1 MLQHVSIEVPP
12 ADVEAMVEFWRLLG
26 FSNVPAPE
34 PIADFVTWVEREGTQ
49 IHLLHSDAAT
59 VPQLGHAA
67 VLVDDFDATLAALA
81 DAGYEAEETRRL
93 WGARRA
99 FAVGP
104 AGHRVEL
111 MDAPP
116 PRAGR

>member
-12 ADVEAMVEFWRLLG
+12 TEVEATVEFWRLLG
-26 FSNVPAPE
+26 FSHVPAPE
-34 PIADFVTWVEREGTQ
+34 PIAEYVTWVERDGTQ

-67 VLVDDFDATLAALA
+67 VIVDDFEATLTALA
-81 DAGYEAEETRRL
+81 EAGYEAEETRQL

-116 PRAGR
+116 PRA

>member
-12 ADVEAMVEFWRLLG
+12 AEVERTVEFWQLIG
-26 FSNVPAPE
+26 FAHVSAPE
-34 PIADFVTWVEREGTQ
+34 EIAPYVTWLERQGTQ
-49 IHLLHSDAAT
+49 IHLLQTDAAT
-59 VPQLGHAA
+59 VPQLGHPA
-67 VLVDDFDATLAALA
+67 VVVEDFEETLGALA
-81 DAGYEAEETRRL
+81 EAGFEVEESRRL

-104 AGHRVEL
+104 AGHRIEL

-116 PRAGR
+116 PPSR

>member
-1 MLQHVSIEVPP
+1 
-12 ADVEAMVEFWRLLG
+12 MVEFWRLLG
-26 FSNVPAPE
+26 FSHVPAPE
-34 PIADFVTWVEREGTQ
+34 PIADYVTWVEREGTQ

-59 VPQLGHAA
+59 VPRIGHAA
-67 VLVDDFDATLAALA
+67 VVVEDFDATLAALGE
-81 DAGYEAEETRRL
+81 AGYEAAETRRL
-93 WGARRA
+93 WGARRG

-116 PRAGR
+116 PRA

>member
-12 ADVEAMVEFWRLLG
+12 DEVEPTVEFWRLLG
-26 FSNVPAPE
+26 FAHVPAPE
-34 PIADFVTWVEREGTQ
+34 PIAEYVTWLEREGTQ

-67 VLVDDFDATLAALA
+67 VVVGDFDATLAALA
-81 DAGYEAEETRRL
+81 EAGYGAEETRQL

-116 PRAGR
+116 PRS

>member
-12 ADVEAMVEFWRLLG
+12 GDVDAMVEFWRLLG
-26 FSNVPAPE
+26 FSHVPAPE
-34 PIADFVTWVEREGTQ
+34 PIADYVTWLERDGTQ
-49 IHLLHSDAAT
+49 IHLLHSET
-59 VPQLGHAA
+59 PTIPQVGHAA
-67 VLVDDFDATLAALA
+67 VVVGDLDSTLTALR
-81 DAGYEAEETRRL
+81 DAGYEAEETRQL

-111 MDAPP
+111 MAAPP
-116 PRAGR
+116 PRS